1 MLLSLKNSMPI
12 SVWYMILSA
21 LGFALMAACVK
32 QVSTY
37 GIPVLEIVAARAI
50 VSAFISYVDIKRK
63 KISLWGNNKPLLIAR
78 GTVGAIALIFVYY
91 AVTTLPLAE
100 ATVLQYLHPVFT
112 AVLAVIF
119 LKEKEATVLQ
129 YLHPVFT
136 AVLAVIFLK
145 EKVQRSTLLCIVVS
159 LLGLGVMVSP
169 NIQFSGAELS
179 NMPYSWLSIGAA
191 VLGAFG
197 SAVAYV
203 LVKKLTKTE
212 DSSVIIFYFPFVSL
226 PIAIA
231 LLGSDFVMPSL
242 PALGLLILV
251 GIFTQIGQVGLTK
264 ALHSADANKATAY
277 AYVQVVFSILIG
289 WLWFSEIPLI
299 TTLIGGALVIS
310 GALINVLWKK

>member
-91 AVTTLPLAE
+91 AVTTLPLA
-100 ATVLQYLHPVFT
+100 
-112 AVLAVIF
+112 
-119 LKEKEATVLQ
+119 EATVLQ

-242 PALGLLILV
+242 PALGLLLLV
-251 GIFTQIGQVGLTK
+251 GIFTQVGQVGLTK

-289 WLWFSEIPLI
+289 
-299 TTLIGGALVIS
+299 
-310 GALINVLWKK
+310 